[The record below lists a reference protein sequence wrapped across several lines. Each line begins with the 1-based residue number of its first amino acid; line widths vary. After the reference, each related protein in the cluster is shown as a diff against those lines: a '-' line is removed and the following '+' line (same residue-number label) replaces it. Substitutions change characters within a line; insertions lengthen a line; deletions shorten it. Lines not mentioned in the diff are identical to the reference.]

1 MNLAHLI
8 NYLPTF
14 IYLGFNIAILVLSII
29 YYVKCKKK
37 PFLILIIAFILPV
50 VSDIIKIIIDYNFLG
65 VNLTVIYGYTQN
77 QAAIIVSLV
86 SIPFL
91 IIGIVHLVLLLLTV
105 IYFYKEIKI

>member
-1 MNLAHLI
+1 MLAHLI
-8 NYLPTF
+8 NYIPNF
-14 IYLGFNIAILVLSII
+14 IYLGFNIAILVLAII
-29 YYVKCKKK
+29 YYVRCKKK
-37 PFLILIIAFILPV
+37 PFLILIIAFILPI

-65 VNLTVIYGYTQN
+65 VNLQLYYGYSPN
-77 QAAIIVSLV
+77 QVAIIVTLV